1 MTVRTRISII
11 LGKESPFGVWLKNHK
26 KQLLVLGAL
35 IIVATYVSKEIFQAR
50 TEAKI
55 QVLERFA
62 LEARLDERLDR
73 IEPNLRDELS
83 RGTDTRKRSP
93 DQRNALF
100 VNSGQYPPGF
110 GATNVPFYSLV
121 DMECEQDQT
130 CRVAE
135 WYRRR
140 ATIERKLEAN
150 ARLLKIVGEPGPFE
164 FEGKLLAE
172 SGKDVEAK
180 VQRDHDAFEN
190 LQKGGV
196 DRNDV
201 DEFVAAI
208 SNLDQAVEQES
219 SYLQIYVPSAV
230 ARSRWLLQIVG
241 IVVGILFFVGW
252 LLSLV
257 GQLYDLDSS
266 SGSS

>member
-11 LGKESPFGVWLKNHK
+11 FGKESSFGLWLKNHK

-35 IIVATYVSKEIFQAR
+35 IVIATYVSKDIFQTR
-50 TEAKI
+50 MEAKI

-62 LEARLDERLDR
+62 LDARLDERLDR

-83 RGTDTRKRSP
+83 RGTDARKKSP

-110 GATNVPFYSLV
+110 GAANVPFYSLV

-140 ATIERKLEAN
+140 ATIEGKLEAN

-164 FEGKLLAE
+164 FKGKLLAE
-172 SGKDVEAK
+172 SEKDVETK
-180 VQRDHDAFEN
+180 VQRDHEAFEN
-190 LQKGGV
+190 LKKGGV

-201 DEFVAAI
+201 DAFVAAI
-208 SNLDQAVEQES
+208 SSLDQAVEQES
-219 SYLQIYVPSAV
+219 SDLQIYVPSAV
-230 ARSRWLLQIVG
+230 ARLRCLLQIVG
-241 IVVGILFFVGW
+241 IVAGVLFFVGW

-257 GQLYDLDSS
+257 GQFYDL
-266 SGSS
+266 GSSPGSS